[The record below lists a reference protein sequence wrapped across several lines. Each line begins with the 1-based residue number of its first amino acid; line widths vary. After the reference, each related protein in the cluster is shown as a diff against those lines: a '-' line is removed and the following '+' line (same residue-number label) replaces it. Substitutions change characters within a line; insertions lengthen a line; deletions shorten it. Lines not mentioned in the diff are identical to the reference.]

1 MRDLALTISAVLAAA
16 TAIGLAARW
25 ARKRLKGFETFLED
39 WNGQESRPGVPA
51 RLGVLARLER
61 LDAQVHPNHG
71 GSLRDVADR
80 IERQLTDHINDPN
93 AHEGT
98 GTEEPRRDLD

>member
-1 MRDLALTISAVLAAA
+1 MTVRDLALTISAVLAAA
-16 TAIGLAARW
+16 TAIGMTLRW
-25 ARKRLKGFETFLED
+25 VVKRLKGFDDFLED
-39 WNGQESRPGVPA
+39 WHGQPPRPGVPA

-80 IERQLTDHINDPN
+80 IERQLTDHINDPD
-93 AHEGT
+93 AHQGPDVKET
-98 GTEEPRRDLD
+98 DHD

>member
-1 MRDLALTISAVLAAA
+1 MRDLALTISAILAAA
-16 TAIGLAARW
+16 TAIGLAVRW

-39 WNGQESRPGVPA
+39 WNGQGGRPGVPA

-71 GSLRDVADR
+71 SSLRDVADR
-80 IERQLTDHINDPN
+80 IEHQLTDHINDPA
-93 AHEGT
+93 AHQQSGPGAT
-98 GTEEPRRDLD
+98 